1 MLAEYE
7 FRDTFVHRLNPYTK
21 CILYGVTI
29 AFMIIWTDPI
39 YCAALCVL
47 PLTLNFL
54 ARFPWRKLVT
64 PMKALTP
71 MLIMITLFY
80 SLVWAVPLV
89 RTPQTVIF
97 YIFPPEWPFPLG
109 GLGFRYG
116 ASLLAI
122 GLLFRII
129 AAFMAIN
136 GFFYTTSTTD
146 VIQIMTKAGIP
157 YQFGITWNMAY
168 RFGPTMKLKGKEII
182 EAQRARGWESEKG
195 SLFKR
200 IMAIKPVLVPLF
212 DIALDMANKVALA
225 MEARAFGAKKD
236 FTYLKAY
243 KFRLIDWFLSA
254 LTTVIFVI
262 SVCALIFYQRG
273 SL

>member
-1 MLAEYE
+1 MMVEYK
-7 FRDTFVHRLNPYTK
+7 FGDSLVHNLNPYTK
-21 CILYGVTI
+21 SILYGVTI
-29 AFMIIWTDPI
+29 AFMMIWTDPI

-47 PLTLNFL
+47 PLTLNVL
-54 ARFPWRKLVT
+54 SKFPWGKLAT
-64 PMKALTP
+64 AMKALTP
-71 MLIMITLFY
+71 MLIMIALFY
-80 SLVWAVPLV
+80 SIVWAAPLV
-89 RTPQTVIF
+89 RTPQRVIF
-97 YIFPPEWPFPLG
+97 YVFPPEWPFPLG

-122 GLLFRII
+122 GILLRII
-129 AAFMAIN
+129 ASFMAIN

-168 RFGPTMKLKGKEII
+168 RFSPTMKLKADEII

-195 SLFKR
+195 SFFKR
-200 IMAIKPVLVPLF
+200 IMALKPVIIPLF
-212 DIALDMANKVALA
+212 DIALGMANKVALA

-243 KFRLIDWFLSA
+243 RFRVIDWVLSA
-254 LTTVIFVI
+254 GTIIVFVI
-262 SVCALIFYQRG
+262 SVYAAIFYRIG
-273 SL
+273 LL